1 MRTALAEKTERKER
15 EAVFSLLDTEKEMTQ
30 TLSDDIMKTTER
42 GASTDSIRIKVRRL

>member
-30 TLSDDIMKTTER
+30 TLSDDIMKPLSE
-42 GASTDSIRIKVRRL
+42 VP